1 MKEKQFEEII
11 KLLKELHTELKN
23 NRRRLKPVTRVKQ
36 FR

>member
-11 KLLKELHTELKN
+11 KLLKEIHTELKN
-23 NRRRLKPVTRVKQ
+23 NRKRLKPVTRVKQ